1 MKMSSIN
8 SRAAVPSQTAGTEIS
23 PQVLGQS
30 NGGFVA
36 DQYNSFLGRNPD
48 GATGSPGASTMQDFH
63 LTMQDFHFKGTAGS
77 PDASTTQD
85 FHFGASTMQDF
96 HFLPA
101 VQLGALPA
109 VQAGALPAVQIDILP
124 AVQIDVLPAVQ
135 NFATDWLWG

>member
-1 MKMSSIN
+1 MKMISTN
-8 SRAAVPSQTAGTEIS
+8 SRAVPSQTSGSEIS

-36 DQYNSFLGRNPD
+36 DYFNSFLGRDP
-48 GATGSPGASTMQDFH
+48 GAGASTMQDFH
-63 LTMQDFHFKGTAGS
+63 FTMQDFN
-77 PDASTTQD
+77 
-85 FHFGASTMQDF
+85 
-96 HFLPA
+96 FLPA

-109 VQAGALPAVQIDILP
+109 VQAGALPAVQIDVLP